1 MKVLFVA
8 RGNSTGNEAKIVV
21 QNQFNSLKN
30 NLLNLELFLIRKGGL
45 KGYFSEIP
53 RLRKYIRDHK
63 IDLVHSHYST
73 TAILVTIALLFSRKK
88 HLVSLMGS
96 DANFKGWKRIFLR
109 FLSSFFWNETIVK
122 SDEMREKLGLSKCHV
137 IPNGV
142 DLDRFKPTLNQ
153 LQTDCKTILFPA
165 DPSRTSKNFE
175 LTKTAFDLLNNKSN
189 YKLVTIYNQVQEKV
203 IEAIQQADCVV
214 VSSRWEGSPNVVKET
229 MAIGTP
235 IVATKV
241 GDIPWLLDK
250 VNGAFLSEQN
260 ALDLSE
266 KIASALQFKTENK
279 STNGREKLIELE
291 LDDRSVAQKI
301 IQLYTST
308 YGK

>member
-30 NLLNLELFLIRKGGL
+30 NSLNLELFLIRKGGL
-45 KGYFSEIP
+45 KGYFSEVP
-53 RLRKYIRDHK
+53 RLRKYLHNHK

-73 TAILVTIALLFSRKK
+73 TAILVSIALLFSRKK

-96 DANFKGWKRIFLR
+96 DANVRGWKRMFLR

-122 SDEMREKLGLSKCHV
+122 SDEMRLKLGLSKCHI

-142 DLDRFKPTLNQ
+142 DLNRFKPNLNPV
-153 LQTDCKTILFPA
+153 QTEFKTILFPA

-175 LTKTAFDLLNNKSN
+175 LTQAAFDLLNKNGY

-235 IVATKV
+235 IAATKV

-250 VNGAFLSEQN
+250 VNGAYLCEQN
-260 ALDLSE
+260 AQDLSE
-266 KIASALQFKTENK
+266 KMVAAIQFKAEK
-279 STNGREKLIELE
+279 KFTNGREILNELG
-291 LDDRSVAQKI
+291 LDDISVAQKI